1 MSPDLSSWT
10 PAFVF
15 LVVGAAIGGVL
26 ALLLRR
32 RPGAE
37 PRRPP
42 VESSLEIRDLEQ
54 KEASLL
60 AQLEELDDTAA
71 KYRPDAFAARRRALE
86 VEAAASLRALET
98 SLAEAR
104 RREKGAVRENGR
116 DDRATVPRAAAT
128 RGFLWGA
135 GTVAAL
141 ALLLVFV
148 SRSATRRAP
157 DGSLTG
163 SVDRAGRTEV
173 ASSGEDDL
181 QERIR
186 SHPEDVEARLAL
198 ARLQVA
204 RADWMGV
211 WQQTQKILE
220 LAPDNAEALSYQGLV
235 RFTMGQPDEA
245 VTLLERAQ
253 AAAPDEMDSYAILS
267 LVYAK
272 TGRMSLAEATIKRA
286 EERFPE
292 RRPMF
297 EHMFDQLREQARA
310 ETGGTPPPAPVQGA
324 GSGEVSRGSVAGV
337 VELGDAAGAAAG
349 AAAGRGAVLFVFARA
364 AGSSGGPPVAVERLI
379 PSSFPVAF
387 SLDESNSML
396 GQPLPERMRLEARLD
411 ADGNPLTRSPADLR
425 AELDDVAAGTRG
437 LRLVLRP

>member
-1 MSPDLSSWT
+1 MSPDLSTWA
-10 PAFVF
+10 PALVF
-15 LVVGAAIGGVL
+15 LVAGAAIGGAL

-32 RPGAE
+32 RTGAE
-37 PRRPP
+37 PAQDPAGSP
-42 VESSLEIRDLEQ
+42 LEIRDLEQ

-71 KYRPDAFAARRRALE
+71 KYRPEAYAARRRALE
-86 VEAAASLRALET
+86 VAAAAGLKALE
-98 SLAEAR
+98 SSVAEAR
-104 RREKGAVRENGR
+104 RRTDRAPGRTGR
-116 DDRATVPRAAAT
+116 DERAAAPRAAAM

-135 GTVAAL
+135 GTVAAV

-163 SVDRAGRTEV
+163 SVDRAGR
-173 ASSGEDDL
+173 ADAAGAGEDDL
-181 QERIR
+181 QQRIR
-186 SHPEDVEARLAL
+186 SHPEDIEARLAL

-211 WQQTQKILE
+211 WEQTQKILE
-220 LAPDNAEALSYQGLV
+220 LTPDNAEALSYQGLV
-235 RFTMGQPDEA
+235 RFTMGQPGEA
-245 VTLLERAQ
+245 VALLERAQ
-253 AAAPDEMDSYAILS
+253 TAAPDQMDSYAILS

-272 TGRMSLAEATIKRA
+272 TGRMDLAEATMRKA

-297 EHMFDQLREQARA
+297 EHMLDQLRGQARA
-310 ETGGTPPPAPVQGA
+310 EAGGAPPADPTQEARRAGA
-324 GSGEVSRGSVAGV
+324 SPSSVAGV
-337 VELGDAAGAAAG
+337 VELGDAVEVGPG
-349 AAAGRGAVLFVFARA
+349 PGMVLFVFARA
-364 AGSSGGPPVAVERLI
+364 AGSSGGPPVAVERLT

-387 SLDESNSML
+387 VLDESNSML